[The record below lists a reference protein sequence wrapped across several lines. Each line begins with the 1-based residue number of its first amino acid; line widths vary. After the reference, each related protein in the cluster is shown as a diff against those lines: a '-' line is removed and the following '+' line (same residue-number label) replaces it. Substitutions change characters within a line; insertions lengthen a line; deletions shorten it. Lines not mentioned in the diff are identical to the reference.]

1 MKTLIDN
8 KNNLTL
14 EDITDETVR
23 VKALIVNKENEIL
36 LGYSFGEYQFPGGHV
51 EGNEELTIALH
62 RELLEETGMDVDT
75 TNLKPFMLLEHL
87 TKDHPEIGNNRLS
100 KIYYFI
106 VNPTDEIHLNK
117 TNYTIEETVGNFELR
132 FIPLD
137 YVEEILLKNS
147 EIAPKNKVMATEM
160 LSAIKEYKQLIK
172 ANQK

>member
-1 MKTLIDN
+1 MKTIIDN
-8 KNNLTL
+8 KDNLNIL
-14 EDITDETVR
+14 EITDETVR
-23 VKALIVNKENEIL
+23 VKALIVNNENEIL

-51 EGNEELTIALH
+51 EGDEDLTICLH
-62 RELLEETGMDVDT
+62 RELLEETGMNIDT

-106 VNPTDEIHLNK
+106 VETEVEIDLSK
-117 TNYTIEETVGNFELR
+117 TNYTIEETIGNYELR

-137 YVEEILLKNS
+137 YVEELLLKNS

-160 LSAIKEYKQLIK
+160 LEAIKEYKNIRK
-172 ANQK
+172 I